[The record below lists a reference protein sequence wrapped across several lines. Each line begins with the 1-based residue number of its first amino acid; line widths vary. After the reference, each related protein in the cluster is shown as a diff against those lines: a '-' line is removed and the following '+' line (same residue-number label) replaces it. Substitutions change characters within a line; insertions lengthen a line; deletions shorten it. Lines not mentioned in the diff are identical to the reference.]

1 MDRLTDSRSL
11 DALDPA
17 FRARLSLA
25 LDACE
30 ARGVV
35 MVPYMTTRSPQVQA
49 RLWRQSRS
57 GAEVQAAIAMLRAE
71 GADWLAAVLDAVGP
85 CHGVEVTGAL
95 PGLSWHQH
103 ALACDSYW
111 LVGGKAEWSSSKTVG
126 ASNGYRVMREE
137 AARVGLHLGPAG
149 DWPHIQDRKAG
160 RPPGSWADIDATMRG
175 LWA

>member
-1 MDRLTDSRSL
+1 MTLTDSRSR

-57 GAEVQAAIAMLRAE
+57 GAQVREAIAMLRAE
-71 GADWLAAVLDAVGP
+71 GADWLAAVLDSVGP
-85 CHGVEVTGAL
+85 CHGAPVTLAL
-95 PGLSWHQH
+95 PGLSWHQSG
-103 ALACDSYW
+103 LACDSYW
-111 LVGGKAEWSSSKTVG
+111 LVGDDAEWSPDRKVNG
-126 ASNGYRVMREE
+126 VNGYAVMREE
-137 AARVGLHLGPAG
+137 AYRIGLHIGPAT
-149 DWPHIQDRKAG
+149 DWPHLQDRKAG

-175 LWA
+175 LWT